1 MIDRLEFAFS
11 YFFSLVGSSVRI
23 YAVTTG
29 KIVST
34 LSMPRPTGYDASS
47 DTLTCAVLNPHN
59 AFQLITGSLAGV
71 LAVWD
76 FLEATLLQIVDI
88 AQPIHH
94 ICVHENFK
102 DSVFVT
108 ASRPG
113 KKPVVGA

>member
-1 MIDRLEFAFS
+1 VTATYFPSS
-11 YFFSLVGSSVRI
+11 YFFSLVGNSVRI
-23 YAVTTG
+23 YAATTG
-29 KIVST
+29 KVVST
-34 LSMPRPTGYDASS
+34 LSVPRPAGYDALS

-76 FLEATLLQIVDI
+76 FLEATLLQIIDI

-102 DSVFVT
+102 DFVFLT

-113 KKPVVGA
+113 KKGVIGA